1 MSEADIIVYNKLTEQ
16 LELLKKKGT
25 PVDDRGPSDL
35 TKQIEILEFRNEKLH
50 NYNQKL
56 IEEVR
61 SLRSK
66 LYIKETVKIITYL
79 LNGLTN

>member
-1 MSEADIIVYNKLTEQ
+1 MMSEADIKEYHKLVEK

-25 PVDDRGPSDL
+25 STDDRGPADL
-35 TKQIEILEFRNEKLH
+35 TKRIEILEFRNEKLH
-50 NYNQKL
+50 KYNEKL

-66 LYIKETVKIITYL
+66 LYIKE
-79 LNGLTN
+79 N

>member
-1 MSEADIIVYNKLTEQ
+1 MSEADIIEYNKLTEK
-16 LELLKKKGT
+16 LELLKKQGT
-25 PVDDRGPSDL
+25 PIDDRGPADL
-35 TKQIEILEFRNEKLH
+35 TKRIEILEFRNEKLH

-66 LYIKETVKIITYL
+66 LYIKE
-79 LNGLTN
+79 N

>member
-1 MSEADIIVYNKLTEQ
+1 MMSEADIIEYHKLIEQ

-25 PVDDRGPSDL
+25 PVDDRGPNDL
-35 TKQIEILEFRNEKLH
+35 TKRIEILEFRNEKLH
-50 NYNQKL
+50 DYNQKL

-66 LYIKETVKIITYL
+66 LYVKG
-79 LNGLTN
+79 N

>member
-1 MSEADIIVYNKLTEQ
+1 MSEADIIEYNKLTEK
-16 LELLKKKGT
+16 LELLKKQGT
-25 PVDDRGPSDL
+25 PVDDRGPADL
-35 TKQIEILEFRNEKLH
+35 TKRIEILEFRNEKLH

-66 LYIKETVKIITYL
+66 LYIKE
-79 LNGLTN
+79 N

>member
-1 MSEADIIVYNKLTEQ
+1 MMSEEDIKKYHELVEK
-16 LELLKKKGT
+16 LELAKKNKT
-25 PVDDRGPSDL
+25 PVDDRGPADL

-50 NYNQKL
+50 DYNQKL

-66 LYIKETVKIITYL
+66 LYIKE
-79 LNGLTN
+79 N

>member
-1 MSEADIIVYNKLTEQ
+1 MSEEDIKQYHKLVEK
-16 LELLKKKGT
+16 LELAKKNKT
-25 PVDDRGPSDL
+25 PVDDRGSNDL

-66 LYIKETVKIITYL
+66 LYIKE
-79 LNGLTN
+79 N

>member
-1 MSEADIIVYNKLTEQ
+1 MSEADIIEYNKLIEQ
-16 LELLKKKGT
+16 LELSKKKGT
-25 PVDDRGPSDL
+25 SVDDRGPNDL

-66 LYIKETVKIITYL
+66 LYIKE
-79 LNGLTN
+79 N

>member
-1 MSEADIIVYNKLTEQ
+1 MSEADIIEYHKLTEK

-25 PVDDRGPSDL
+25 PIDDRGPADL
-35 TKQIEILEFRNEKLH
+35 TKRIEILEFRNEKLH
-50 NYNQKL
+50 KYNQKL

-66 LYIKETVKIITYL
+66 LYIKE
-79 LNGLTN
+79 N

>member
-1 MSEADIIVYNKLTEQ
+1 MMSEEDIIEYNKLTEQ
-16 LELLKKKGT
+16 LELLKRKRVPT
-25 PVDDRGPSDL
+25 DDRGPLDL
-35 TKQIEILEFRNEKLH
+35 TKQIEVLEFRNEKLH

-66 LYIKETVKIITYL
+66 LYIKE
-79 LNGLTN
+79 N

>member
-1 MSEADIIVYNKLTEQ
+1 MMSEEDIIEYNKLTEK
-16 LELLKKKGT
+16 LELLKKQGIVFQVDVKKQGT
-25 PVDDRGPSDL
+25 PVDDRGPNDL
-35 TKQIEILEFRNEKLH
+35 TKRIEVLEFRNEKLH

-66 LYIKETVKIITYL
+66 LYIKE
-79 LNGLTN
+79 N